1 MEIKK
6 LPICAMKKLSKIL
19 TFFYIIFPLVFV
31 PYVASK
37 AANWFYLFGIVCYYT
52 GVFLVAIRQ
61 KIIFMI
67 PVIFCFWF
75 WYTYG
80 FSIHDFVFFLLA
92 CMAAGAFFYQLSE
105 NAERFTNRTLPEN
118 REALDYDLKME
129 EMNAKVEKYKQLHPN
144 VKITPEIMDVIRNEV
159 FFK

>member
-1 MEIKK
+1 MQGF
-6 LPICAMKKLSKIL
+6 SKIL
-19 TFFYIIFPLVFV
+19 TFFYIVFPLVTI
-31 PYVASK
+31 PYLASRQ
-37 AANWFYLFGIVCYYT
+37 ANWFYLFGIACYYT
-52 GVFLVAIRQ
+52 GVFLMAIKQ

-92 CMAAGAFFYQLSE
+92 CMAAGAFFYQLSAD
-105 NAERFTNRTLPEN
+105 AEKFTHRTLPESK
-118 REALDYDLKME
+118 EMQDYDLKIE
-129 EMNAKVEKYKQLHPN
+129 EMNTRVEQYKQKHPD
-144 VKITPEIMDVIRNEV
+144 VKITPEIMEVIRNEV